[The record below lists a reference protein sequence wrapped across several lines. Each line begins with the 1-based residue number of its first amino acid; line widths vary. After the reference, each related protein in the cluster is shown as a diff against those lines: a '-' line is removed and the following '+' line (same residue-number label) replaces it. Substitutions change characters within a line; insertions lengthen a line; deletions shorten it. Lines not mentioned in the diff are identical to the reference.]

1 MESYCVKCRKKV
13 EVEEPQVHN
22 YEEQATGNQG
32 FCPHCGTKVFRIG
45 KE

>member
-13 EVEEPQVHN
+13 EVKNPKFITMRN
-22 YEEQATGNQG
+22 KRPATQG